1 MSTAPQLFVVPC
13 SCGEKF
19 RVRASQ
25 AGEQLKCKCGAT
37 VSVPTIRGLKQLETV
52 KDEQATAAVTPSSW
66 QGPIFATGV
75 LALFVGCLVLAGT
88 ALFPPQM
95 LKADVNAVGM
105 TEADFKRAAIPTKDL
120 GIMDL
125 MDEFVFLR
133 DRGRNEQVRYVQ
145 EQIEQA
151 RRNHQ
156 NMQFAGGALAGIGAL
171 LTLIGLVFPLLLGK
185 RS

>member
-1 MSTAPQLFVVPC
+1 MSTAPQLFVVTC

-19 RVRASQ
+19 RVRSSQ
-25 AGEQLKCKCGAT
+25 AGEQLQCKCGAT
-37 VSVPTIRGLKQLETV
+37 VSVPTIRALKQLETV
-52 KDEQATAAVTPSSW
+52 KDEQAVSAATPSTW

-95 LKADVNAVGM
+95 LKADIHSVGM
-105 TEADFKRAAIPTKDL
+105 TEADVKRAAIATKDM
-120 GIMDL
+120 GILDL

-145 EQIEQA
+145 DQIDQA
-151 RRNHQ
+151 RRNQQ
-156 NMQFAGGALAGIGAL
+156 NMQFAGAALAGVGAL
-171 LTLIGLVFPLLLGK
+171 LTIVGLVFPLLLGK
-185 RS
+185 R